1 MPCPDDFLT
10 LLSVTVLLI
19 HSSPLASQSG
29 IVGNISTG
37 KMGTGKGGNFPWKG
51 KMGQILF
58 QWGNFSSGKISS
70 GSR

>member
-1 MPCPDDFLT
+1 
-10 LLSVTVLLI
+10 
-19 HSSPLASQSG
+19 
-29 IVGNISTG
+29 VGNISTV

-58 QWGNFSSGKISS
+58 QWEIFSSGKISS

>member
-1 MPCPDDFLT
+1 MVCP
-10 LLSVTVLLI
+10 
-19 HSSPLASQSG
+19 G

-58 QWGNFSSGKISS
+58 QWEKFSSGQISS

>member
-1 MPCPDDFLT
+1 MVCP
-10 LLSVTVLLI
+10 
-19 HSSPLASQSG
+19 G

-58 QWGNFSSGKISS
+58 QWKNFSSGKISS